1 MMSSVSIVRS
11 IPLNC
16 AAVVPLLRRQLETL
30 EEASEHGTVVLAA
43 RIPGNGR
50 VAVPVRLRVRYLAPK
65 TGRFGLTITARTKP
79 ALYPRFQGGLDLA
92 EASTAA
98 TKLTLSGDYDV
109 PFGLLGR
116 ALDATAARGVAPSGL
131 ADLLDRL
138 VADLLAGVGD
148 ASNAAYRA
156 GRGA

>member
-1 MMSSVSIVRS
+1 MTSSVSIVRS

-16 AAVVPLLRRQLETL
+16 TAVVPLLRRQLETL
-30 EEASEHGTVVLAA
+30 EEASQHGTVVLSA
-43 RIPGNGR
+43 RIPGDGR
-50 VAVPVRLRVRYLAPK
+50 VAVPVRVRVTYLAPK
-65 TGRFGLTITARTKP
+65 TGRFGLAITSLSKV

-92 EASTAA
+92 ASGTAA
-98 TKLTLSGDYDV
+98 TTATLSGDYDV
-109 PFGLLGR
+109 PFGMFGR
-116 ALDATAARGVAPSGL
+116 ALDATAARGIAPSGL

-148 ASNAAYRA
+148 ASDAAYRA